1 MQDYIAVAAQRQRD
15 RVRHHTDPAV
25 ARLIEDRLRARLEQY
40 EAVDPRTVQDRLDAL
55 EREWDTDR
63 TLELDA
69 AAWGIVGVALGALH
83 RRAWLIVPMFT
94 AAAVL
99 AHALTGRHPMMPAL
113 RRLGVRTSREIARER
128 YALKALRGDFAQLDA
143 PATDRNAAAR
153 EASW

>member
-15 RVRHHTDPAV
+15 AVRHHTDPAV
-25 ARLIEDRLRARLEQY
+25 ARLLEDRLRARLEQY

-83 RRAWLIVPMFT
+83 RRGWLILPMF
-94 AAAVL
+94 AAAAML
-99 AHALTGRHPMMPAL
+99 AHALTGRHPVMPVL

-128 YALKALRGDFAQLDA
+128 YALKALRGDFTRLDA
-143 PATDRNAAAR
+143 PAVDRAAKAR
-153 EASW
+153 EVPW